1 MPIKTKMSKKVASAE
16 REGLRVGKVAS
27 SGLSLSKPEYV
38 VRQHPQIFDVLKK
51 MDPN

>member
-1 MPIKTKMSKKVASAE
+1 MSKKAASAE

-38 VRQHPQIFDVLKK
+38 VRQHPQIFDADQTTSSFDEK
-51 MDPN
+51 N